1 MPMAEPLIA
10 RHSLVMAA
18 ERERV
23 WRAITG
29 PQHFSK
35 WFGMPVQLDRLAVG
49 GHLRFVEIP
58 GSPPCVITAVEP
70 PERFAFNWTP
80 EPGCPVTT
88 LVTFYL
94 EKVDEGTRVTVTE
107 QGFEDLPEKLRKP
120 RFELNSE
127 GWSIQLTNLDTYL
140 KEVTAIGED

>member
-1 MPMAEPLIA
+1 MQGTLIIEQ
-10 RHSLVMAA
+10 SLVMAA
-18 ERERV
+18 DRERV

-29 PQHFSK
+29 PKHFSK

-49 GHLRFVEIP
+49 GKLSFVEIE
-58 GSPPCVITAVEP
+58 GSEPCIITTVEP

-94 EKVDEGTRVTVTE
+94 EKVAEGTRVTVTE
-107 QGFEDLPEKLRKP
+107 EGFEALPEKFRQS
-120 RFELNSE
+120 RYEGNSE
-127 GWSIQLTNLDTYL
+127 GWHIQLGNLNNYL
-140 KEVTAIGED
+140 KEVTDIGEN